1 MIVILFYMATHFTFS
16 ADYKQLRT
24 PQRNTSVRHANEIMY
39 NVFCKLFL
47 ARIDHSLQT
56 ICHRL
61 FSDSSP
67 ACFSELFTVYILS
80 TQLRSSADTHILP
93 IPHIT
98 TKTFGESCFSYCAP
112 KLWNSLPSH
121 IRHIQSSHAF
131 KTALK
136 IHFYKKRESKVSCG
150 RIGYKRL

>member
-1 MIVILFYMATHFTFS
+1 MPLFSPGLMIVILFYMATHFTFS

-24 PQRNTSVRHANEIMY
+24 PQRNTSVRHANEIMC

-98 TKTFGESCFSYCAP
+98 TKTFGDSCFSYCAP
-112 KLWNSLPSH
+112 KQWNSLPSH

-136 IHFYKKRESKVSCG
+136 IHFDKQYGHKRF
-150 RIGYKRL
+150 

>member
-1 MIVILFYMATHFTFS
+1 MPLFSPGLMIVILFYMATHFTFS

-24 PQRNTSVRHANEIMY
+24 PQRNTSVRHANEIMC

-98 TKTFGESCFSYCAP
+98 TKTFGDSCFSYCAMEFAP
-112 KLWNSLPSH
+112 FSHPSH
-121 IRHIQSSHAF
+121 SILPCLQNCVKNSFRQ
-131 KTALK
+131 
-136 IHFYKKRESKVSCG
+136 KKV
-150 RIGYKRL
+150 